1 MTKIKLKGGIEMEKF
16 KYCSNCGFKMLEE
29 DRFCSNCGFDT
40 LSGQQEPKQEIK
52 QEPKREVPR
61 EQGANGNAQ
70 GGQNMGPNQNMRPN
84 MNPNA
89 GRPGPG
95 APKNSNTGLIIA
107 ISATVVL
114 LLLGGG
120 IYAALSMRS
129 PKPKPPVASNPQQDE
144 QENGS
149 TEGNSGEKTETK
161 KPEETDESSNTPK
174 LDLSKAKTYLS
185 KPGVKATFSVNYP
198 DGTAGI
204 VERTSSSV
212 APDPSVI
219 VTEVETGVDMGEEYG
234 FANHYVEREDG
245 TYLIYDST
253 PYEIMP
259 VMKNDLYVGKSWEY
273 SDDYGKIEWTVTE
286 MGINIDLGFKTFE
299 DCVVVKEDNQAVGF
313 QSLTYYAP
321 DYGIVRVVDPG
332 GATEYY
338 RMTSLEEIGEDEA
351 SQPVIK
357 WAPNY
362 TNIKDDR
369 TQTY

>member
-1 MTKIKLKGGIEMEKF
+1 MEKF

-40 LSGQQEPKQEIK
+40 LSGQQEPKQEVK
-52 QEPKREVPR
+52 QEPKREAPR
-61 EQGANGNAQ
+61 AQGANINAQ
-70 GGQNMGPNQNMRPN
+70 DGQGMGPNQNMRPN

-129 PKPKPPVASNPQQDE
+129 PKEKPPVASNPQQEE

-149 TEGNSGEKTETK
+149 TEGNSGEKTETE
-161 KPEETDESSNTPK
+161 KPEAEKEVPAKADKP
-174 LDLSKAKTYLS
+174 DLMKAATYLS
-185 KPGVKATFSVNYP
+185 KPGLKATFYVNYP
-198 DGTAGI
+198 DGMAGV
-204 VERTSSSV
+204 VERTSSDI

-219 VTEVETGVDMGEEYG
+219 VTEVETGTDMGEEFG
-234 FANHYVEREDG
+234 FATHYVERADG
-245 TYLIYDST
+245 TYLIYDDLQ
-253 PYEIMP
+253 YELTP
-259 VMKNDLYVGKSWEY
+259 VMKNGLYVGHTWDYWDEY
-273 SDDYGKIEWTVTE
+273 GGIVWTVVE
-286 MGINIDLGFKTFE
+286 MGVDLDMGFKVFE
-299 DCVVVKEDNQAVGF
+299 DCIVIEEDNQAVGF

-321 DYGIVRVVDPG
+321 GYGIVRVVDPSG
-332 GATEYY
+332 GTEYY
-338 RMTSLEEIGEDEA
+338 RMTEFEEIGAEEA
-351 SQPVIK
+351 SQPVKK

-362 TNIKDDR
+362 MNIKDDS